1 MKNIKKNFIQR
12 YRPKKNKVMNLNRLL
27 GKNKTIKMVITLAD
41 MILFFAW
48 NYIVNFINNFSEIA
62 KCMIEG
68 EDLNHILG
76 LKQVL
81 PYMGDHG
88 AIFFFSFLILITV
101 LDLLIWYK
109 FKISF
114 SEDYFNVGQKGVAR
128 WTTREEI
135 KQQYK
140 EIPDRGTKT
149 YPGSPGTIVAQFDGK
164 LYIDTGINNTLIL
177 GITRIGKGEMY
188 IYKTIDVYSRAI
200 EPHSIVVADPKFEN
214 YKSSKKTLIARGY
227 DVYLLNLDNPIL
239 SMGYNPLSLIINL
252 YKEDDKATAYAMARS
267 FAFSIFHTSENGK
280 SEPIWTNTATDL
292 FTALIIAVITDLLQ
306 LDEDLN
312 EMRVQ
317 AYQTKIINYEGM
329 SEEEKAEENKKIEQC
344 LKNGREPIEDGNIK
358 GLPKSYSYKASHQ
371 HEQQINIYNI
381 VILFTE
387 LVRKKDPL
395 NPNLTALDEYFNKR
409 DTMDLA
415 KLKYATIETSS
426 EKTKGNI
433 YTNMLSNLGVFLD
446 EKIAK
451 MTAESSFDLEKIGF
465 GERPTAVF
473 LAIPDY
479 DKSNHFIA
487 SVFIRQLY
495 FVLAKKATNT
505 PQQACKSPV
514 RFILDEFGNMP
525 PIEGM
530 DEIMTVSNGRKIG
543 FDLYVQSYAQI
554 YKHYKDDAQTIIDNC
569 ANEVYI
575 KSSDPETLEKISKQ
589 LGTETFIDI
598 QRSGDKL
605 SLKKN
610 YMETPTDKPLLRP
623 EELES
628 LLEGECVITRKIKR
642 KDNQGNDIYPYPI
655 FNNVQDGTQFLFR
668 YTYLTET
675 FPNPNEINLNEV
687 NNESRE
693 HIDLR
698 KRLININEIVNGID
712 QQIQMKTE
720 ITSFESCPNYTIIDQ
735 ILKNEIGQDYLRQL
749 KLNRNQSWSS
759 VLATIEASTLI
770 KESVKIT
777 IRSAFTQ

>member
-1 MKNIKKNFIQR
+1 MKITKLKQ
-12 YRPKKNKVMNLNRLL
+12 YGPKKNKVMNLNRFL
-27 GKNKTIKMVITLAD
+27 GKSDFIKLVIVFTDL
-41 MILFFAW
+41 ILFFCW
-48 NYIVNFINNFSEIA
+48 NYIVNFIYNFSKITNSMMDG
-62 KCMIEG
+62 K
-68 EDLNHILG
+68 DFKKYLG
-76 LKQVL
+76 FKQVL
-81 PYMGDHG
+81 PYVGENG
-88 AIFFFSFLILITV
+88 IIFFFFFLIIIIA
-101 LDLLIWYK
+101 LDIFIWYK

-114 SEDYFNVGQKGVAR
+114 SEDYFNIGQKGKAR
-128 WTTREEI
+128 WTTKEEI

-140 EIPDRGTKT
+140 EVPDRGNKSF
-149 YPGSPGTIVAQFDGK
+149 PGSPGTIVAHFDKK

-188 IYKTIDVYSRAI
+188 IYKTIDVYSRS
-200 EPHSIVVADPKFEN
+200 EEKHSMIVFDPKFEN
-214 YKSSKKTLIARGY
+214 YKSSKKTLIDRGY

-239 SMGYNPLSLIINL
+239 SMGYNPLSLIIDL
-252 YKEDDKATAYAMARS
+252 YKENDKATAYAMARS

-280 SEPIWTNTATDL
+280 SEPIWMNTATDL
-292 FTALIIAVITDLLQ
+292 FTALIIAVITDLLN
-306 LDEDLN
+306 LDESLN

-317 AYQTKIINYEGM
+317 AYQQKIANYEEM
-329 SEEEKAEENKKIEQC
+329 SEEERISENQKIKQC
-344 LKNGREPIEDGNIK
+344 LENGKEPIEDGNIR
-358 GLPKSYSYKASHQ
+358 GLPRSYPYKASHL

-387 LVRKKDPL
+387 LVRKKNPL

-451 MTAESSFDLEKIGF
+451 MTAESSLDLETIGF
-465 GERPTAVF
+465 GERSSAVF

-495 FVLAKKATNT
+495 FILAKKATNT
-505 PQQACKSPV
+505 PQQACKIPV

-525 PIEGM
+525 SIEGM

-554 YKHYKDDAQTIIDNC
+554 YKHYNDDAQTIIDNC

-575 KSSDPETLEKISKQ
+575 KSGDSETLEKISKQ

-598 QRSGDKL
+598 QRTGDKL
-605 SLKKN
+605 SLKKT

-623 EELES
+623 EQLEN

-642 KDNQGNDIYPYPI
+642 KDNQGNNIYPYPI
-655 FNNVQDGTQFLFR
+655 FNNVQDGTQFLYR
-668 YTYLTET
+668 YMYLTDT
-675 FPNPNEINLNEV
+675 FPNPNEIDFNDI

-712 QQIQMKTE
+712 EQIQMKTE
-720 ITSFESCPNYTIIDQ
+720 ITSFESCPNYLVIDQ

-749 KLNRNQSWSS
+749 NINRNQSWSS
-759 VLATIEASTLI
+759 VLAAIEASNLI
-770 KESVKIT
+770 KEPVKIT
-777 IRSAFTQ
+777 IRSAFMQ